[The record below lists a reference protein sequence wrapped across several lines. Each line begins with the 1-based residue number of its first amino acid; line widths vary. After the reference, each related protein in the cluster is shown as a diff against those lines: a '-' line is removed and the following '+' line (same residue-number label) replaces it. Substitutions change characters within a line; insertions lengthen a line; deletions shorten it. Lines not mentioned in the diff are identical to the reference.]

1 MQRVLYLPMLAKQR
15 HGGSARRPG
24 GVSGVAQRR
33 VIPQKFA
40 CARENLGSIT
50 FFTFRAKAMT
60 EKVAV
65 QLKNKVSRIYL
76 IWGAVFIAL
85 FLAISAIGIF
95 LGALNLDA

>member
-1 MQRVLYLPMLAKQR
+1 MP
-15 HGGSARRPG
+15 GRRANPG
-24 GVSGVAQRR
+24 RVSGAAWGRF
-33 VIPQKFA
+33 IPWESV
-40 CARENLGSIT
+40 CARENLGSIG
-50 FFTFRAKAMT
+50 FFNFQAKAMT

-65 QLKNKVSRIYL
+65 QLRNKVSRIYL

>member
-1 MQRVLYLPMLAKQR
+1 
-15 HGGSARRPG
+15 
-24 GVSGVAQRR
+24 
-33 VIPQKFA
+33 
-40 CARENLGSIT
+40 
-50 FFTFRAKAMT
+50 MT

-65 QLKNKVSRIYL
+65 QLRNKVSRIYL